1 MTAPMQIERLTRY
14 GDPPPAAPP
23 LPWMRWSDHEGLWIE
38 TVEHLQAR
46 IDERVKG
53 MDPAPTAI
61 SVGMKTRNQMKINR
75 HALRMMLAGCKR
87 FTPLLEDF
95 TVLEVAEHPIMPVDE
110 WTEDECLEAVEWAS
124 DKGSDRTPSAI
135 TRHLDAIR
143 RDR

>member
-53 MDPAPTAI
+53 M
-61 SVGMKTRNQMKINR
+61 
-75 HALRMMLAGCKR
+75 
-87 FTPLLEDF
+87 
-95 TVLEVAEHPIMPVDE
+95 VAEHPIMPVDE